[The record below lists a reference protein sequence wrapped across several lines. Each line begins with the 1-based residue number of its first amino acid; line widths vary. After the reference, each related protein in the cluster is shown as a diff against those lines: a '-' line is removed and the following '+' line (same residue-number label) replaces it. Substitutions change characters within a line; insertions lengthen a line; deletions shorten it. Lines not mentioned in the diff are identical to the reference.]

1 MTEHALIDA
10 YHQAMRDYEA
20 AKVGTGGR
28 IEAFTRLLVAEKVL
42 TTRLGWID
50 QNLKRYRERYSP

>member
-28 IEAFTRLLVAEKVL
+28 IEAFTSLLVAEKVL
-42 TTRLGWID
+42 TTRLGWVD
-50 QNLKRYRERYSP
+50 QNLKRYRDRYSP